1 MTKQKTNRHK
11 SRNVKNT
18 KRYGQRRKTRRIKI
32 KRGGMMRGVVT
43 PSRTYFVHN
52 VLPLFTEFHNYM
64 NPNPN
69 PRPEDKS
76 IVKFGERYYNS
87 FADIPVDSALK
98 ASIRD
103 LRKDWTTDKSAEKAL
118 NAYNK
123 LLQTYEDAKKR
134 QIQKEKQHTPHTV
147 PTFSHPSS
155 ASLASIAPASLRSEP
170 FGTPGFV
177 ESSNAFTPQKVSGD
191 EKEPQSIF
199 TPNTGLSFA
208 PTLYNPEDVT
218 ARHLTFGDDD
228 ADGDDH
234 GDDDGGDITPI
245 SSPMKSPPPLSSKS
259 SKHSDRQLLSPS
271 KPPFRLG

>member
-11 SRNVKNT
+11 SRNVKKT
-18 KRYGQRRKTRRIKI
+18 KRHGQRRKTRRIKI
-32 KRGGMMRGVVT
+32 KRGGMSRVLT
-43 PSRTYFVHN
+43 PSRTYFVYE

-103 LRKDWTTDKSAEKAL
+103 LRKDWTTEKSAEKAL

-147 PTFSHPSS
+147 PTFSHPLS

-177 ESSNAFTPQKVSGD
+177 ESSNAVTPEKVSGG

-199 TPNTGLSFA
+199 TPTTGRSFA
-208 PTLYNPEDVT
+208 PTLDNPEDLTV
-218 ARHLTFGDDD
+218 RHLTFDDD
-228 ADGDDH
+228 NDGD
-234 GDDDGGDITPI
+234 GDDDGSERIDITPI

-259 SKHSDRQLLSPS
+259 SKRPLLSPS
-271 KPPFRLG
+271 RPPFA

>member
-11 SRNVKNT
+11 SRNVKNA
-18 KRYGQRRKTRRIKI
+18 KRKGQRRKTRRIKI
-32 KRGGMMRGVVT
+32 KRGGMMSRVS
-43 PSRTYFVHN
+43 SRTYFVYE

-147 PTFSHPSS
+147 PTFSHPLS
-155 ASLASIAPASLRSEP
+155 ASLASITPASLRSVP
-170 FGTPGFV
+170 FGTPRIV
-177 ESSNAFTPQKVSGD
+177 ESSNAFTPQKVL
-191 EKEPQSIF
+191 EKYPQSIF
-199 TPNTGLSFA
+199 TPTTGWSFA
-208 PTLYNPEDVT
+208 PTLDNPEDVT
-218 ARHLTFGDDD
+218 ARQLSFDDD
-228 ADGDDH
+228 DDGD
-234 GDDDGGDITPI
+234 GDDDGDDDGATLPQI
-245 SSPMKSPPPLSSKS
+245 SSHMKSPPPLSSKS
-259 SKHSDRQLLSPS
+259 SKHSDRQLISPS
-271 KPPFRLG
+271 KPPRFRLG

>member
-1 MTKQKTNRHK
+1 MTKQKTNRHT
-11 SRNVKNT
+11 SRNVKKT
-18 KRYGQRRKTRRIKI
+18 KRHGQRRKTRRIKI
-32 KRGGMMRGVVT
+32 KRGGMMSRVT
-43 PSRTYFVHN
+43 NPSRKYLVHN

-76 IVKFGERYYNS
+76 IVKFGERYYSS
-87 FADIPVDSALK
+87 FADIPVDDTLK
-98 ASIRD
+98 ASIRE
-103 LRKDWTTDKSAEKAL
+103 LRKDWNTEKSAEKAL

-134 QIQKEKQHTPHTV
+134 QIQKEKQHTPHRV
-147 PTFSHPSS
+147 PTFSHPLS

-177 ESSNAFTPQKVSGD
+177 ESSNVDTPPKVSGD
-191 EKEPQSIF
+191 EKESQSIF
-199 TPNTGLSFA
+199 TPTTGRSFA
-208 PTLYNPEDVT
+208 PTLYNPYGPT
-218 ARHLTFGDDD
+218 ARRLFGDD
-228 ADGDDH
+228 GDDD

-259 SKHSDRQLLSPS
+259 SKRPLLSPS